1 MCFLFKDIMEVRK
14 KLLKNRERGITYVSK
29 DCDYE
34 LLAKETVERVR
45 QHLKDREKGKEKIE
59 WVG

>member
-29 DCDYE
+29 DCDGE
-34 LLAKETVERVR
+34 LLAKEVIERVR
-45 QHLKDREKGKEKIE
+45 QHLKDREKDKEKRNE
-59 WVG
+59 LE

>member
-29 DCDYE
+29 DCDGE
-34 LLAKETVERVR
+34 LLAKETIERVR
-45 QHLKDREKGKEKIE
+45 QHLKDREKDKEKRNE
-59 WVG
+59 LE